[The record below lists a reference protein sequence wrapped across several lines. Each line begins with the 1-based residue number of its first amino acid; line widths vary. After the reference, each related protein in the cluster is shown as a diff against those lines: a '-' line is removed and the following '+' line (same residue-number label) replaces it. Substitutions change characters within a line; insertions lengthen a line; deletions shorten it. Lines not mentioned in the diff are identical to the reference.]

1 MVYTTSLFGT
11 AIDASP
17 GPEEVSRSVSDQ
29 ARTKP
34 TEGETGE
41 FEDAWED
48 EIERDEEYSAGAGM
62 EVDYGVMPPI
72 EDPESEEKPRA
83 LGRVHP
89 GCAHPE

>member
-11 AIDASP
+11 AIDASA
-17 GPEEVSRSVSDQ
+17 GPEKVGRSVSDQ
-29 ARTKP
+29 ARMKP

-48 EIERDEEYSAGAGM
+48 EIERDEEDRAGM

-72 EDPESEEKPRA
+72 EDSEPEKKPRA